1 MLILRAWLFLSQM
14 RLARQPMLQIGQRHL
29 LQTQRQLILTQVK
42 KHQVQMCKQLRLIR
56 VLHLQ
61 IQIMRLQQLPQ
72 TVQQQLLQTV
82 QQQLI
87 RQIQKLVHV
96 AVVPWQKLVKP
107 IPTQRLVSNG
117 LTANNTMSIV
127 TVVCVRTSSLSKMGS
142 HITLMLKQGLL
153 RPSHRM
159 NFQQNLSRQLW
170 IFHLEISSTKT
181 ITNLWTNST
190 PSSLRMLGTVQRVFS
205 RMVRLGQLQP
215 RLTNVHS

>member
-1 MLILRAWLFLSQM
+1 MPILLVSTYLSQTP
-14 RLARQPMLQIGQRHL
+14 LARQQLSQIGQRHL
-29 LQTQRQLILTQVK
+29 LQTQRQWKLTQVK
-42 KHQVQMCKQLRLIR
+42 QHQVQMCKQLQLIR
-56 VLHLQ
+56 VLQRQ
-61 IQIMRLQQLPQ
+61 IQIMRL
-72 TVQQQLLQTV
+72 QQLLQTV

-96 AVVPWQKLVKP
+96 VVVPWQKLVKP
-107 IPTQRLVSNG
+107 IPIQRLVSNG

-159 NFQQNLSRQLW
+159 NFQQNLSRRLW
-170 IFHLEISSTKT
+170 IFHLETSSTKT
-181 ITNLWTNST
+181 ITNLWTNWI
-190 PSSLRMLGTVQRVFS
+190 PSSLRMHGTVQRVFS
-205 RMVRLGQLQP
+205 RVVRLGQLQP

>member
-1 MLILRAWLFLSQM
+1 MPILLAWLFLSQM
-14 RLARQPMLQIGQRHL
+14 PLTRQQLPQIEQRHL
-29 LQTQRQLILTQVK
+29 LQLQRQLILTQVK
-42 KHQVQMCKQLRLIR
+42 LHQVQMCKQLRLIR

-61 IQIMRLQQLPQ
+61 IQIMRLQQL
-72 TVQQQLLQTV
+72 LQTV
-82 QQQLI
+82 QQLLI

-96 AVVPWQKLVKP
+96 VDVTWQKLVKP
-107 IPTQRLVSNG
+107 TPTLRLVSNG

-127 TVVCVRTSSLSKMGS
+127 TVVCVRTSFLSKMVS

-170 IFHLEISSTKT
+170 IFHLETSSTKT

-205 RMVRLGQLQP
+205 RMGRLGQLQL
-215 RLTNVHS
+215 RRTNVLS